1 MSKDIKR
8 ATGDKL
14 AAAFD
19 RVDPVAV
26 AREERAK
33 QEQQK
38 RKGK

>member
-1 MSKDIKR
+1 MGKDIKR

-19 RVDPVAV
+19 GVGAAV
-26 AREERAK
+26 ARKELPK